1 MKDKRALQ
9 KIRDEFQKF
18 TLEKPQG
25 FGRRWTTLPPQ
36 KNDLLAHALRYLCE
50 SMQVDRAAVFLY
62 DEPRQTLV
70 ARQLVDRADVL
81 PGEEEIAILPDSPL
95 SRVLAGKRPY
105 LILSQP
111 SLIAYIALR
120 AFGHIFGVLRVE
132 NARHT
137 TGGRPPGSVAG
148 VRSPR
153 PFTEHDIPLLN
164 DFAHELATAMHGL
177 EMAASGRDQVAQ
189 MRALHEISNAIFR
202 SLRLDEMLKSVG
214 KSLIEQL
221 GFDRV
226 RLYLVNRDGEQLE
239 SVLTLDQRGHETQD
253 QESFPMKR
261 GIHPMVDL
269 LLGKITDERLE
280 KYQRTILYL
289 PLRTRDEN
297 MGVLMVDNLLSQQ
310 EIPQEQIP
318 VLSAVAGQMGMAIKN
333 SRLFQGVEELSITDG
348 LTGLYLLRYFR
359 QRLKEEFYRAERTHG
374 QLSLMILD
382 IDHFKR
388 INDTYG
394 HPAGDMVLTA
404 VAERVLSNARKVDL
418 TARYGGDEFVILLP
432 DTAAEEALLLAE
444 RLHQAVSNEPV
455 ILTNK
460 SSINMTVSIGVATYP
475 THAAAID
482 ELIKRA
488 DEALY
493 WIKSHGRNRIRLYSF
508 EIPTKI

>member
-1 MKDKRALQ
+1 MRDKRALQ
-9 KIRDEFQKF
+9 KIREEFHRF
-18 TLEKPQG
+18 STPKPQG
-25 FGRRWTTLPPQ
+25 FGRHWTMIPRE
-36 KNDLLAHALRYLCE
+36 KNDLLIHALRYLCE

-62 DEPRQTLV
+62 DETRQTLV

-81 PGEEEIAILPDSPL
+81 PGEEEIAILPDAPL
-95 SRVLAGKRPY
+95 GRLLAGKRAY
-105 LILSQP
+105 LIINEGP
-111 SLIAYIALR
+111 HNIAYIALR
-120 AFGHIFGVLRVE
+120 AFGNIFGVLRVE
-132 NARHT
+132 SLR
-137 TGGRPPGSVAG
+137 GK
-148 VRSPR
+148 R
-153 PFTEHDIPLLN
+153 PFTEKSIPLLN
-164 DFAHELATAMHGL
+164 DFAHELATAVHGL
-177 EMAASGRDQVAQ
+177 ELSASEREQLAQ
-189 MRALHEISNAIFR
+189 MRAMQEVSNAIFR
-202 SLRLDEMLKSVG
+202 SLRLDEMIKSVAQ
-214 KSLIEQL
+214 SLIQEL

-239 SVLTLDQRGHETQD
+239 SVLTMDQRGHEIL
-253 QESFPMKR
+253 EKERFPLKR
-261 GIHPMVDL
+261 GVHPMVDL
-269 LLGKITDERLE
+269 LLGKTGDERLE

-297 MGVLMVDNLLSQQ
+297 MGILMVDNLLSQQ

-318 VLSAVAGQMGMAIKN
+318 ILSAVAGQLGMAIKN
-333 SRLFQGVEELSITDG
+333 ARLFQGVEELSITDG

-394 HPAGDMVLTA
+394 HQAGDTILTT
-404 VAERVLSNARKVDL
+404 VAERVLANARKIDL

-432 DTAAEEALLLAE
+432 DTNAEEALLLAD

-455 ILTNK
+455 SLTNK
-460 SSINMTVSIGVATYP
+460 NSIHLTVSIGVATYP
-475 THAAAID
+475 THAASIE

-508 EIPTKI
+508 EIPSKI